1 MLETQN
7 KQTFKGS
14 EFIRAAKGSEQD
26 VLTAILEK
34 DKLYTEENVK
44 KLVKI
49 FNNKEVK
56 Q

>member
-1 MLETQN
+1 MLETKN
-7 KQTFKGS
+7 KRTFKGS

-34 DKLYTEENVK
+34 DKLYTEKDVNR
-44 KLVKI
+44 LVEL
-49 FNNKEVK
+49 FNKKEVK